1 MEKQAGILSAHGDSS
16 YVPEEFIR
24 EIPSP
29 EFTTTWHPY
38 SHAQVISITEKAAE
52 QAGVLS
58 LINDRRYSITKKQDN
73 MFAVWNLKEDLGGIN
88 TAIGFRNSTSKQLS
102 VGYTAGTRVFVCD
115 NLAFSGEWITM
126 HKHTGNLDPSDLFNM
141 CLDAFT
147 RMKEIMSKFVT
158 WQVGLK
164 NFELGDH
171 DLKEITFN
179 AMRQEVLPPSK
190 FNGFIDLYDQNTQVY
205 GANLR
210 SWFEANTELMKGNSL
225 AGQGILK
232 NEDIT
237 RYVNKY
243 IEIKSDPEYSVN

>member
-1 MEKQAGILSAHGDSS
+1 MENQAGTLSAHRDTS
-16 YVPEEFIR
+16 YVEEAEVM
-24 EIPSP
+24 EIPAP

-38 SHAQVISITEKAAE
+38 SHKQVITITENAAKE
-52 QAGVLS
+52 IGVYP
-58 LINDRRYSITKKQDN
+58 LISTKQYCMTKKGDN

-115 NLAFSGEWITM
+115 NMAFCGEWITM
-126 HKHTGNLDPSDLFNM
+126 HKHTGNLDPSDLFNL
-141 CLDAFT
+141 CKDAFT
-147 RMKEIMSKFVT
+147 RMKDIMNRFVN

-164 NFELGDH
+164 DYLLGDH
-171 DLKEITFN
+171 ELKEITYN

-190 FNGFIDLYDQNTQVY
+190 FNGFIDLYEKNTGLY
-205 GANLR
+205 GSNLR

-232 NEDIT
+232 NENIVN
-237 RYVNKY
+237 YVNNY
-243 IEIKSDPEYSVN
+243 IGTLNPAVN